1 MTNAKLLYGCG
12 ADSFYATKLEMHD
25 PYIWFMDTSG
35 KTHILLSALE
45 VGRGRKVAKV
55 DHVHALSNVV
65 DDMKAAGQTQFT
77 MADIITYFALKHG
90 ALTLEIPGDFPSKM
104 LVDLQARGLN
114 FDVKASTLFEERA
127 IKTADEIERIRTCQ
141 QINEKAFARAF
152 EVLNEAKI
160 NKDLSL
166 SWKGSPLTS
175 EIIQG
180 LMNAKNAENGCI
192 GFNGGPIVACGAQ
205 GADPHNRG
213 EGILYAGEF
222 IIIDSFPHGRNAY
235 NGDLTRTV
243 LKGEASDWH
252 VNLYNAVKAA
262 QQMGL
267 DTAKAG
273 VTGAEVHQAV
283 DDVLT
288 QAGFT
293 TGTDAK
299 GESYG
304 FFHGTGHALGLEV
317 HDDGPGVSPRNTNP
331 LLENMVVT
339 IEPGLYYPG
348 KGGARIEDIVAITKN
363 GVDNLTS
370 IPKELLV
377 DKL

>member
-1 MTNAKLLYGCG
+1 MTQAKLIYGCG

-25 PYIWFMDTSG
+25 DYIWFMDEKG
-35 KTHILLSALE
+35 ETHILLNALE
-45 VGRGRKVAKV
+45 IGRGKKVAKV
-55 DHVHALSNVV
+55 DHVHAI
-65 DDMKAAGQTQFT
+65 T
-77 MADIITYFALKHG
+77 DIIAAMESAGHTDFALKDIVTYFVNSYGVDTVEVPKNFPAG
-90 ALTLEIPGDFPSKM
+90 AM
-104 LVDLQARGLN
+104 VDLQSKGLKIN
-114 FDVKASTLFEERA
+114 VKQTTFFESRI
-127 IKTADEIERIRTCQ
+127 IKTAEEIEKIRTCQ
-141 QINEKAFARAF
+141 QINEQAFARAF
-152 EVLNEAKI
+152 EVLQAASI

-166 SWKGSPLTS
+166 SWQGNPLTS

-180 LMNAKNAENGCI
+180 LMNSKNAEQGCI

-205 GADPHNRG
+205 AADPHNRG
-213 EGILYAGEF
+213 TGLLYANEF

-252 VNLYNAVKAA
+252 LDLYNAVKTA

-273 VTGAEVHQAV
+273 VTGAEVHKVV
-283 DDVLT
+283 DDVLI
-288 QAGFT
+288 QAGFK
-293 TGTDAK
+293 TGTDEN
-299 GESYG
+299 GDSFG

-317 HDDGPGVSPRNTNP
+317 HDDGPGVSPRNKNA

-348 KGGARIEDIVAITKN
+348 KGGARIEDIVAITKD
-363 GVDNLTS
+363 GVDNLTTL
-370 IPKELLV
+370 PKKLLV

>member
-1 MTNAKLLYGCG
+1 MTQAQLIYGCG

-25 PYIWFMDTSG
+25 PYAWFMDTKG
-35 KTHILLSALE
+35 ETHILLSALE

-55 DHVHALSNVV
+55 DHVHALSNLV
-65 DDMKAAGQTQFT
+65 DDMKSAGLTEFT
-77 MADIITYFALKHG
+77 MADIVAHFAMVHG
-90 ALTLEIPGDFPSKM
+90 ATVLEVPGDFPASM
-104 LVDLQARGLN
+104 LVALQKKGIS
-114 FDVKASTLFEERA
+114 FKVKPSTLFEGRA
-127 IKTADEIERIRTCQ
+127 IKTAEEIEKIRTCQ
-141 QINEKAFARAF
+141 QINELAFARAF
-152 EVLNEAKI
+152 EVLNESII
-160 NKDLSL
+160 NKDLTL

-180 LMNAKNAENGCI
+180 LMNSKNAENGCI

-213 EGILYAGEF
+213 TGVLYANEF
-222 IIIDSFPHGRNAY
+222 IIIDSFPHGANAY

-252 VNLYNAVKAA
+252 LDLYNAVKTS

-273 VTGAEVHQAV
+273 VTGAFVHKAV
-283 DDVLT
+283 DDVLIK
-288 QAGFT
+288 AGFT
-293 TGTDAK
+293 TGTDEK

-304 FFHGTGHALGLEV
+304 FFHGTGHSLGLEV

-348 KGGARIEDIVAITKN
+348 KGGARIEDIVAITKE

-377 DKL
+377 SKL